1 MVKIGKARKEAGDVV
16 KESQA
21 KSFEQILL
29 EAIDDALSS
38 LGENI
43 KTAIY
48 FHVEKSFNVKR
59 DEIPKRLTDFLD
71 ALERIFSI
79 GARHLEILFM
89 KSIHE
94 KIRITCKW
102 PEYEWALSKCILPEL
117 TFQDYVRLMQQKFEN
132 KKSNIEIGV
141 WQYETEVLKKR
152 KS

>member
-1 MVKIGKARKEAGDVV
+1 LKKHKEAGDLL
-16 KESQA
+16 KKSPT

-48 FHVEKSFNVKR
+48 FHVEKDFNVKR
-59 DEIPKRLTDFLD
+59 HEIPKRLTDFSG
-71 ALERIFSI
+71 ALERIFGI

-89 KSIHE
+89 KSLHE
-94 KIRITCKW
+94 KIRITCQL
-102 PEYEWALSKCILPEL
+102 PEYEWPLSKWIIPEL
-117 TFQDYVRLMQQKFEN
+117 TFQEYVRLMQQKFESQ
-132 KKSNIEIGV
+132 KSNVEMGAL
-141 WQYETEVLKKR
+141 QYEQELLKPR